1 MLKKILII
9 VCSTITLLVGLFFF
23 INAYTKYKIGYR
35 NVCVASHQISQRSQ
49 ISEDDLILIDV
60 PKDYL
65 NDDVY
70 TCVND
75 VLEKYVKLGY
85 SIPKGSLIYKTS
97 LESNIGDLA
106 NTFLKEGEV
115 NYDIYTSDVKINT
128 ANLGINMY
136 IDMYLTID
144 SKDCLVSD
152 LLLSNVRV
160 TGLYDQNSKPILN
173 YDKDSRVYIIS
184 VAIDS
189 EYVNILNKAQV
200 LGDINC
206 VINKNTYN
214 MELTSVL
221 NDESSL
227 IEYLQ

>member
-173 YDKDSRVYIIS
+173 YDKGSRVYIIS